1 MNLKL
6 SQTFAALKYPNY
18 RLWFGGQVTSI
29 IGTWMQATAQG
40 FLIYQL
46 THSAGFL
53 GLVGFAS
60 GLPTWLFTLYGGVI
74 ADRLPRRK
82 LLIITQTSMMV
93 LAFILALLVFTN
105 LVQPW
110 HVIVLAFL
118 LGIAN
123 AFDAPARQ
131 AFVVEMVGKDQ
142 LSNAI
147 ALNSTI
153 FNIGTVIGPAVS
165 GLIYAWVG
173 PAWCFTIN
181 GLSFIAVIGALA
193 FMRLPPF
200 DKPTLP
206 RKINKEDLLAGIR
219 FVFGHPDIRTLEIV
233 VAAIS
238 IFGLGMMTLMP
249 AWASSVLKGNVQ
261 TNGWLLS
268 ARGIGSLA
276 GGLMLAY
283 LSSRNVRGKLWS
295 IGSLVMP
302 ATLIFFGIFKVLPV
316 SLMMLVILGWAFMAV
331 VNTTNAMIQSWV
343 PDDLRGRVM
352 SVHVLIFMGSAP
364 IGSLLAG
371 AMAEKLGEPI
381 TVIINAVILMIISLL
396 VFLMRP
402 KIRQLA

>member
-1 MNLKL
+1 M
-6 SQTFAALKYPNY
+6 
-18 RLWFGGQVTSI
+18 TSI
-29 IGTWMQATAQG
+29 IGTWMQSTAQG
-40 FLIYQL
+40 FLVYQL
-46 THSAGFL
+46 TQSAAFL
-53 GLVGFAS
+53 GIVGFAS

-74 ADRLPRRK
+74 ADRMPRRK
-82 LLIITQTSMMV
+82 LIIITQTSMMV
-93 LAFILALLVFTN
+93 LAFILAFLVFTN

-181 GLSFIAVIGALA
+181 GLSFIAVISALA
-193 FMRLPPF
+193 FMRLAPV
-200 DKPTLP
+200 DKPAMP
-206 RKINKEDLLAGIR
+206 RKVHKDDLLAGIK
-219 FVFGHPDIRTLEIV
+219 FVFGDANIRTLEIV

-249 AWASSVLKGNVQ
+249 AWASSVLNGDVQ

-283 LSSRNVRGKLWS
+283 LSSRNIRGKLWS

-302 ATLIFFGIFKVLPV
+302 ATLIIFGIFKTLPV
-316 SLMMLVILGWAFMAV
+316 SLVMLVVLGWAFMAV

-343 PDDLRGRVM
+343 PDELRGRVM

-371 AMAEKLGEPI
+371 TMAEKLGEPI
-381 TVIINAVILMIISLL
+381 TVIINAAILMTISLG

>member
-1 MNLKL
+1 MNQRL

-29 IGTWMQATAQG
+29 IGTWMQSTAQG

-46 THSAGFL
+46 TQSAAFL
-53 GLVGFAS
+53 GIVGFAS

-82 LLIITQTSMMV
+82 LLIITQTAIMV
-93 LAFILALLVFTN
+93 LAFILAALVFTN

-131 AFVVEMVGKDQ
+131 SFVVEMVGKDQ
-142 LSNAI
+142 LTNAI
-147 ALNSTI
+147 ALNSI
-153 FNIGTVIGPAVS
+153 VFNIGTVIGPAIS

-173 PAWCFTIN
+173 PGWCFTIN
-181 GLSFIAVIGALA
+181 GISFIAVISALA
-193 FMRLPPF
+193 FMRLAPF
-200 DKPTLP
+200 DKPILP
-206 RKINKEDLLAGIR
+206 RKVHKEDLLAGIK
-219 FVFGHPDIRTLEIV
+219 FVFGDANIRTLEIV

-238 IFGLGMMTLMP
+238 IFGLGLMTLIP
-249 AWASSVLKGNVQ
+249 AWASSVLKGDVQ

-276 GGLMLAY
+276 GGLMIAY
-283 LSSRNVRGKLWS
+283 LSSRNVRGKIWS

-302 ATLIFFGIFKVLPV
+302 TTLIIFGIFKTLPV
-316 SLMMLVILGWAFMAV
+316 SLLMLVILGWAFMAV
-331 VNTTNAMIQSWV
+331 VNNTNAMIQSWV
-343 PDDLRGRVM
+343 PDELRGRVM
-352 SVHVLIFMGSAP
+352 SVHVLIFMGSSP
-364 IGSLLAG
+364 IGALLAG
-371 AMAEKLGEPI
+371 AMAEKIGEPT
-381 TVIINAVILMIISLL
+381 TVLINAIILLIITFI

-402 KIRQLA
+402 NIRQLA